1 LNEQAE
7 IHIMM
12 LEFTPFHRFTLLQPP
27 FGLIHTRHHSRDNLQ
42 RRSAHSN
49 DSITEEEWTTLIQGY
64 ITYGYKTPSKYLTQY
79 PILMKNI
86 GPGTN

>member
-27 FGLIHTRHHSRDNLQ
+27 FDLIHTRHHSRDNLQ

-64 ITYGYKTPSKYLTQY
+64 ITQRNERSGLSSRVLPTWRNK
-79 PILMKNI
+79 
-86 GPGTN
+86 